1 MKLDIENYQM
11 NVREE
16 KANGPFLFRDVSW
29 IDFNRRVL
37 FCAKRKA
44 IPMNERMKFLA
55 ITESNLDEFIGVRFG
70 FAFNNP
76 QDRPYKRLLDGIKS
90 FMEEQNETFKDLKKL
105 LKKKYD
111 IKFVKPKNLNKKE
124 LNLLSKTFNNDIFP
138 LLTPLD
144 VTNNHSNVDSCMSYV
159 GAIVKRG
166 NSDSLIIVPLIS
178 SLDPLIQINN
188 KVILLEDVILH
199 YIKELFVN
207 QNIVCTGVFRIVKD
221 ASALINHDDAEDDTF
236 IIDKMMDTLDR
247 RTNSNA
253 LFLEMRKGS
262 DERLEKKIMSVF
274 KIPSDHCFN
283 KKKVV
288 NYGIFMK
295 ECILNKEEHSYHG
308 FEPFKFENDENYYNI
323 FDALDHEDILLHH
336 PYDSYET
343 VVKFIQHSAT
353 DPDVK
358 TIKQTLY
365 RVSGINSPIIE
376 ALCEASRNGKVVTVL
391 VELKARFDE
400 LNNINIINKLKKA
413 GINVLVGDE
422 YLKTHCK
429 MCIVTRKVGKELK
442 IYSHVATGNYN
453 EKTAKIYSDLS
464 YLTSKHKIGI
474 DLLNIFNIISGY
486 SKPDE
491 KLDKVYY
498 SPVNLRKTLEKCID
512 REISHVKRG
521 RKGKIFI
528 KVNSISDVR
537 MVNKLYEAADA
548 GVKIEIICRGICS
561 LKSRKNLKIKSIVG
575 RFLEHSRIYSFMN
588 HKTPEIYISSADL
601 LTRNLDRRVETLILL
616 KDTNVTDDINW
627 ITSVLTNDEF
637 NSFKLKKSGKWK
649 NPKGN
654 GFDAHQWMTEY
665 SNIKKTKKSWKDT
678 YF

>member
-76 QDRPYKRLLDGIKS
+76 QDRHYKRLLDGIKS

-283 KKKVV
+283 KKKVM

-295 ECILNKEEHSYHG
+295 ECILNKEEH
-308 FEPFKFENDENYYNI
+308 
-323 FDALDHEDILLHH
+323 
-336 PYDSYET
+336 
-343 VVKFIQHSAT
+343 
-353 DPDVK
+353 
-358 TIKQTLY
+358 
-365 RVSGINSPIIE
+365 
-376 ALCEASRNGKVVTVL
+376 
-391 VELKARFDE
+391 
-400 LNNINIINKLKKA
+400 
-413 GINVLVGDE
+413 
-422 YLKTHCK
+422 
-429 MCIVTRKVGKELK
+429 
-442 IYSHVATGNYN
+442 
-453 EKTAKIYSDLS
+453 
-464 YLTSKHKIGI
+464 
-474 DLLNIFNIISGY
+474 
-486 SKPDE
+486 
-491 KLDKVYY
+491 
-498 SPVNLRKTLEKCID
+498 
-512 REISHVKRG
+512 
-521 RKGKIFI
+521 
-528 KVNSISDVR
+528 
-537 MVNKLYEAADA
+537 
-548 GVKIEIICRGICS
+548 
-561 LKSRKNLKIKSIVG
+561 
-575 RFLEHSRIYSFMN
+575 
-588 HKTPEIYISSADL
+588 
-601 LTRNLDRRVETLILL
+601 
-616 KDTNVTDDINW
+616 
-627 ITSVLTNDEF
+627 
-637 NSFKLKKSGKWK
+637 
-649 NPKGN
+649 
-654 GFDAHQWMTEY
+654 
-665 SNIKKTKKSWKDT
+665 
-678 YF
+678 

>member
-11 NVREE
+11 NVNEE
-16 KANGPFLFRDVSW
+16 KANGPFLYRDISW

-37 FCAKRKA
+37 FCSKKKA
-44 IPMNERMKFLA
+44 VPMNERMKFLA

-70 FAFNNP
+70 LAFNN
-76 QDRPYKRLLDGIKS
+76 QQERPYKKMLKGIIN
-90 FMEEQNETFKDLKKL
+90 FMEEQNVTFKDLKKL

-111 IKFVKPKNLNKKE
+111 VVFVKPKNLNKKE
-124 LNLLSKTFNNDIFP
+124 LNLLNKTFNNDIFP

-159 GAIVKRG
+159 GAIVNRG
-166 NSDSLIIVPLIS
+166 KSDSLIIVPLIS

-188 KVILLEDVILH
+188 KVILLEDVILY

-207 QNIVCTGVFRIVKD
+207 QNIICTGVFRIIKD

-274 KIPSDHCFN
+274 KIPSEHYFN
-283 KKKVV
+283 KKKIV

-295 ECILNKEEHSYHG
+295 EALLNKEEHSYHG

-336 PYDSYET
+336 PYDSYDT

-365 RVSGINSPIIE
+365 RVSGIDSPIIE

-400 LNNINIINKLKKA
+400 LNNINVINKLKKA

-528 KVNSISDVR
+528 KVNSISDIR

-561 LKSRKNLKIKSIVG
+561 IKSRKNLKIKSIVG

-588 HKTPEIYISSADL
+588 YKTPEIYISSADL

-616 KDTNVTDDINW
+616 KDTNITDDINW

-649 NPKGN
+649 TPKN
-654 GFDAHQWMTEY
+654 SGFDAHQWMTEY